1 MGLVT
6 THLIKGVAA
15 GIGLASEGLAARKAK
30 KAQKALEEAESY
42 GHNEK
47 AITTTI
53 TMNSREASELDS
65 HQIKIYDDVNELPTP
80 THHKQ
85 LHELP
90 VSNYHQDDSSKTPQP
105 INAEPIDETALAT
118 QFASHYPIPVEPS
131 LPEVVYRLPAPVLL
145 PQRRPKNRDR
155 GFLRGYAPDLAPC
168 GIDHEMFIDFL
179 NTAEKGCRAHRWLQA
194 INLAALAGHAIP
206 SAIAVAVGIAIHQ
219 LANLS
224 IAADGRRRTNNF
236 FNQANEEF
244 FKPRGLYCLVMT
256 WYPEDP
262 DTPAMSMDLQST
274 IAKATFGA
282 DSTVIGSGPL
292 GRLER
297 KFKRSDGK
305 TYGNVFPEVAPLVFP
320 EPEMLG
326 DQLDPQDRFYK
337 VKKKRDFIHGYLDKR
352 AQATFEAENPNSHL
366 NQRPKPTFASRFADP
381 NHPASSG
388 DLLALL
394 TGGYMSRNGPGEANA
409 GDGSLIRTVIKTGSE
424 MFESKALYLAIVNLP
439 TEDEMKQARSVL
451 GI

>member
-30 KAQKALEEAESY
+30 KAQKALDEVQSY
-42 GHNEK
+42 GPDARISMTN
-47 AITTTI
+47 ISI
-53 TMNSREASELDS
+53 DSREIAELDA
-65 HQIKIYDDVNELPTP
+65 HEINTHDDI
-80 THHKQ
+80 
-85 LHELP
+85 HELFT
-90 VSNYHQDDSSKTPQP
+90 SNHSQDSLGSSNPQP
-105 INAEPIDETALAT
+105 NHKPIDETALAI
-118 QFASHYPIPVEPS
+118 QFASHYPIPAEPT

-145 PQRRPKNRDR
+145 PQRRPNNRDR
-155 GFLRGYAPDLAPC
+155 GFLRAYAPDLAPC
-168 GIDHEMFIDFL
+168 GIDQEMFIDFL
-179 NTAEKGCRAHRWLQA
+179 NTAENGCRAHRWLQA

-206 SAIAVAVGIAIHQ
+206 SVLAIAVGIAIHRV
-219 LANLS
+219 ANLS

-236 FNQANEEF
+236 FDQANEEF

-274 IAKATFGA
+274 IAKATLGG
-282 DSTVIGSGPL
+282 DSTVLGSSSL

-297 KFKRSDGK
+297 KFKRSDAK
-305 TYGNVFPEVAPLVFP
+305 SYGNVFPEVAPLVFP
-320 EPEMLG
+320 EPGTLG
-326 DQLDPQDRFYK
+326 NQLDPEEKFYQ

-352 AQATFEAENPNSHL
+352 AQAIFEAENPNSHL

-388 DLLALL
+388 DLVALV
-394 TGGYMSRNGPGEANA
+394 TGGYMSRNGPGEKKA
-409 GDGSLIRTVIKTGSE
+409 DDDSLIRTVITAGSK

-439 TEDEMKQARSVL
+439 TEDEMNQARSLL

>member
-30 KAQKALEEAESY
+30 RTQKALDEDSN
-42 GHNEK
+42 GS
-47 AITTTI
+47 TTTTNI
-53 TMNSREASELDS
+53 TMESREILELDRHTTS
-65 HQIKIYDDVNELPTP
+65 TYDPIYELPT
-80 THHKQ
+80 
-85 LHELP
+85 
-90 VSNYHQDDSSKTPQP
+90 SDNHQNTPQNP
-105 INAEPIDETALAT
+105 PPNNEPVDETALVT

-131 LPEVVYRLPAPVLL
+131 LSEVVHRLPAPVLL

-155 GFLRGYAPDLAPC
+155 GFLRAYAPDLAPC
-168 GIDHEMFIDFL
+168 GIDQEMFIEFL

-194 INLAALAGHAIP
+194 INLAAIAGHAVP
-206 SAIAVAVGIAIHQ
+206 SLLAIAVGVAIHQ
-219 LANLS
+219 IANLS
-224 IAADGRRRTNNF
+224 IAADGRRRANNF

-262 DTPAMSMDLQST
+262 DIPAMSMDLQST

-282 DSTVIGSGPL
+282 DSTVLGSSSL
-292 GRLER
+292 GSLER

-305 TYGNVFPEVAPLVFP
+305 TFGNVFSEVAPLVFP
-320 EPEMLG
+320 EPETLG
-326 DQLDPQDRFYK
+326 NQLDPEEKFYK

-394 TGGYMSRNGPGEANA
+394 SGGYISRSGPGERKA
-409 GDGSLIRTVIKTGSE
+409 GDDSIIRTVISTGSK

-439 TEDEMKQARSVL
+439 SEDEMKQARSVL